1 MTKSLLIEKYEHLSL
16 NLASV
21 QVTGECRT
29 LRVAW
34 TPVFTQDLDYY
45 TQITNEEPENVYK
58 KILLIEKYVP
68 KKLTGFDAEAELT
81 DILSRQLAQEI
92 DREILCNLTNLENE
106 YEDLHKRVLLIE
118 RRKRKR
124 RLENEVGK
132 KIYR

>member
-29 LRVAW
+29 LRAAW

>member
-45 TQITNEEPENVYK
+45 TQITNSYEHEEPENVYK

-68 KKLTGFDAEAELT
+68 KKLTGFDTEAELT

-106 YEDLHKRVLLIE
+106 
-118 RRKRKR
+118 
-124 RLENEVGK
+124 
-132 KIYR
+132 